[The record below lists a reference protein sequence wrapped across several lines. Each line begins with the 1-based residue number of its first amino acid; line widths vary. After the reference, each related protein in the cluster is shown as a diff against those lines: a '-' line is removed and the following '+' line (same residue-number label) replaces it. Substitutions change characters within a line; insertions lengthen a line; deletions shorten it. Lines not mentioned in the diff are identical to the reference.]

1 MHGVVD
7 RRSSGVGPA
16 SEFAWRRR
24 GGVVWLRLS
33 MYAALFSATASAAA
47 LGSIDRIYG
56 QETPSFIDQAIAQD
70 CVNLALVAPILI
82 VLALQAG
89 KGSMGAYL
97 GWLGFLAF
105 DVYNY
110 VIYTFSI
117 HFGPLFGIWVVVLGL
132 CLYALIGGFLA
143 LKLEATRA
151 QYRYGDVRSVGW
163 FLIVVAAL
171 FYLLWLKEIVPATL
185 SGQASR
191 SAAELALPTNPVHI
205 LDLAFFLPAIVLAGV
220 LLLRDRSLG
229 YAAAIVLLV
238 FLILTALPILVTPFV
253 AHARGDTA
261 GWAVMVPIGVLAM
274 AGGIMLA
281 RLIRPARRAGV
292 QRNSMC

>member
-1 MHGVVD
+1 MHGVTD
-7 RRSSGVGPA
+7 RRSSGVAA
-16 SEFAWRRR
+16 SEFGWLRR
-24 GGVVWLRLS
+24 GGIVWLWLS
-33 MYAALFSATASAAA
+33 VFAALISATASAVA

-56 QETPSFIDQAIAQD
+56 QETSSFINQAIAQD

-89 KGSMGAYL
+89 RGSLGAYL
-97 GWLGFLAF
+97 GWLGFLSF

-143 LKLEATRA
+143 LKLEAVRT
-151 QYRYGDVRSVGW
+151 QYRHGHVGSVGW
-163 FLIVVAAL
+163 FLIVIAAL

-205 LDLAFFLPAIVLAGV
+205 LDLAFFLPAMVLAGV

-238 FLILTALPILVTPFV
+238 FLVLTSLPILVTPFV
-253 AHARGDTA
+253 AQARGDTA
-261 GWAVMVPIGVLAM
+261 GWAVIVPISILAM
-274 AGGIMLA
+274 ASGIMLA
-281 RLIRPARRAGV
+281 RLIRTIRRVGV
-292 QRNSMC
+292 QRSSMG